1 MSYLEKAKTIETKRE
16 NRVHQAEAWRESHP
30 TLAFQSSEDEVF
42 GGDEGPTFET
52 IYLPVESNPPWVL
65 EDWSFSVAHNGIIAS
80 HLKSDFEAWWP
91 FKTNPDLASPG
102 DTQENFE
109 RRLLHKARE
118 AIRPAEKPLGTERQA
133 DRDKNLGLSGEDGW
147 EVMQ

>member
-1 MSYLEKAKTIETKRE
+1 MSYLEKAKQIEAKRE

-30 TLAFQSSEDEVF
+30 TLASQSSEDEVF
-42 GGDEGPTFET
+42 GEDEEPTSET
-52 IYLPVESNPPWVL
+52 IYLPIESNQPWVR
-65 EDWSFSVAHNGIIAS
+65 EDWSFAVAHDGVIAS

-91 FKTNPDLASPG
+91 FRTNPDLTPPG

-118 AIRPAEKPLGTERQA
+118 ARRQA
-133 DRDKNLGLSGEDGW
+133 EASLVRSEKAKRKEKL
-147 EVMQ
+147 

>member
-1 MSYLEKAKTIETKRE
+1 MSYLEKAKQIEAKRE

-30 TLAFQSSEDEVF
+30 TLASQSSEDEVF
-42 GGDEGPTFET
+42 GEDEEPTFET

-91 FKTNPDLASPG
+91 FRTNPDLTPPG

-109 RRLLHKARE
+109 RRLLDKARE
-118 AIRPAEKPLGTERQA
+118 ARRPSEKPLGTKRQA
-133 DRDKNLGLSGEDGW
+133 KRDKTLGSSEVDGW
-147 EVMQ
+147 EVI